1 MFHSLKNRWFF
12 VVSLLS
18 LPCLWLYY
26 TPNMERQK
34 IHIFLIMRGALNR
47 GKALIFHN
55 RVWVVVFDTN
65 WKIKAT
71 NNVFVPYFYNLLY
84 IISYKKHK
92 TIRKT
97 NNYFTSPHHFSTAC
111 WKIDKVNI
119 IYVYIIVFKTAPL
132 QHNKNHIK
140 HYRPIVFSTKNH
152 QFSQTQRKLHN
163 FTPKTT

>member
-12 VVSLLS
+12 VVSLLL

-26 TPNMERQK
+26 TPNIERQK
-34 IHIFLIMRGALNR
+34 IHIFLICRGTKNY

-55 RVWVVVFDTN
+55 RVWVIIFDTN

-119 IYVYIIVFKTAPL
+119 IYVYIIVCKTAPL
-132 QHNKNHIK
+132 QHNKNHTK
-140 HYRPIVFSTKNH
+140 HHRPIVFSTKNH
-152 QFSQTQRKLHN
+152 QFSQTPRKFPN